1 MARASKKSTHHG
13 TQGKRAGAGA
23 MAEIPEGM
31 AMGENAVLSNRDKH
45 EVAHGRGQDSK
56 HIQTEQ
62 LQDHSANRGE

>member
-1 MARASKKSTHHG
+1 
-13 TQGKRAGAGA
+13 